1 MQPGSLLTL
10 DIEKPAAGGR
20 MLARHQG
27 QVVLVWG
34 AIPGERVSARVER
47 VGKGVIFADT
57 AAVLNP
63 SDDRRS
69 DVGDWRALRAELAQ
83 SPGQVV
89 AVGRSLD
96 LGSTDVLIHS
106 SGGRLVVTVGL
117 RDMIVV
123 DTPDVVLVCD
133 ADRTQEV
140 RKIVEQLAAAKD
152 TDHL

>member
-1 MQPGSLLTL
+1 MEPV
-10 DIEKPAAGGR
+10 AAEGKVR
-20 MLARHQG
+20 
-27 QVVLVWG
+27 VVPMDAGW
-34 AIPGERVSARVER
+34 
-47 VGKGVIFADT
+47 
-57 AAVLNP
+57 
-63 SDDRRS
+63 S

-83 SPGQVV
+83 APGQVV
-89 AVGRSLD
+89 SVGRSAD
-96 LGSTDVLIHS
+96 LGSSDILVHS